1 MNLREAPWLT
11 ADRAQAW
18 CRVLALLSAIAVT
31 AAVAFSPGGVDPQG
45 KPLGTDFISFY
56 AASALA
62 RHDPASAYLPALH
75 GAAQAAALPAM
86 RYGYTTFL
94 YPPPFLLLCL
104 ALSTLPYLAALGV
117 WLGASL
123 AALAVPVRR
132 LLPKSFGMLPFVA
145 FPGLLVNAGHGQNGC
160 ITGAL
165 FAGYMVVG
173 ERFPFLGGA
182 LLGALVI
189 KPQLALAVPVALFAA
204 RRWRAIAGA
213 AASSIGLCLLSLLVL
228 GPQAWRGFLASGGAA
243 RTMLEQGQN
252 GFPKLQSTF
261 AALRLAGAG
270 IDTAWAAQA
279 TIAIAVIGV
288 LIWTARRRPGTA
300 AEGAAMAVAALLVS
314 PWSFDYDLALLAG
327 PLAWVAAIATRTGF
341 RPWEKIVLLTA
352 YCLPLFSRAVAD
364 NTDIALGPLVLLA
377 LFWVVQR
384 RTVSA

>member
-1 MNLREAPWLT
+1 
-11 ADRAQAW
+11 
-18 CRVLALLSAIAVT
+18 LLSVIAVI
-31 AAVAFSPGGVDPQG
+31 AAVALSPGGVDPQG

-62 RHDPASAYLPALH
+62 RHDPAAAYLPALH
-75 GAAQAAALPAM
+75 GAAQAAALPTM

-104 ALSTLPYLAALGV
+104 ALSTLPYLAALGA
-117 WLGASL
+117 WLAASL
-123 AALAVPVRR
+123 AALALPVSR
-132 LLPKSFGMLPFVA
+132 LLPKSLGILPFFA

-165 FAGYMVVG
+165 FAGYMVIG

-189 KPQLALAVPVALFAA
+189 KPQLALAVPFALLAA

-213 AASSIGLCLLSLLVL
+213 TAAWLGLCLLLLLAL
-228 GPQAWRGFLASGGAA
+228 GPQAWRGFLAGGDAA

-270 IDTAWAAQA
+270 IDTAWAGQA
-279 TIAIAVIGV
+279 TVAIAIIGA
-288 LIWTARRRPGTA
+288 LIWTARRRPGVP
-300 AEGAAMAVAALLVS
+300 AEGAALAIAGLLVS
-314 PWSFDYDLALLAG
+314 PWSFDYDLALLAR
-327 PLAWVAAIATRTGF
+327 PLAWVAAAARTGF

-364 NTDIALGPLVLLA
+364 NTAIALGPLVLLA

-384 RTVSA
+384 RAAA